1 MASSSLQPTYSPLQ
15 IWILASRPKTLPA
28 ATAPV
33 IVGLGVALSEGVA
46 NLLPALAA
54 LLGALLLQIG
64 ANLAND
70 VFDFKKGADKGDRLG
85 PLRVTQAGLLSPGQ
99 VMAGMGVVFGL
110 ATLIGVYLVWVA
122 GWPIVLIGLC
132 SILAAL
138 AYTGGPYPLGYNGLG
153 DIFVFSFFGP
163 VAVCGTYYVQALTVS
178 LAAWVAAIP
187 IGLLAT
193 AILVVNNLRD
203 VDTDR
208 QAGKRTMAVRLGR
221 RGAQVEYALLL
232 AGAYLVPPL
241 MWLCGLAGPGVWL
254 AWLSALALPPL
265 LNLIFTQQGKI
276 LNKALAQTGQVEL
289 LYAILFSVGLVIGH

>member
-1 MASSSLQPTYSPLQ
+1 MPSSTQPTYSPLQ

-33 IVGLGVALSEGVA
+33 IVGLAVALSEGVA

-153 DIFVFSFFGP
+153 DIFVFIFFGP

-178 LAAWVAAIP
+178 PAAWVAAIP

-221 RGAQVEYALLL
+221 RGAQIEYALLL

-241 MWLCGLAGPGVWL
+241 MWLSGLAGPGVWL
-254 AWLSALALPPL
+254 AWLSAPALPPL

-289 LYAILFSVGLVIGH
+289 LYAILFSAGLVIGH